1 MIAPGTKLGSYE
13 ILGQIGAGG
22 MGEVYRAKDPRLG
35 RDVAV
40 KVLPEDFLES
50 EEGRERF
57 EREARL
63 LAALNHPSIAAIYSF
78 EEISGSSSSSPIAL
92 HVLVMELLEGETLRA
107 KLAGGAIAP
116 RKAVEY
122 ALQVAQGLGAAHE
135 KGIVHR
141 DLKPENLFVT
151 KDGRVKILDFGL
163 ARQSGKGRADDETSA
178 PTAAR
183 HTDPGTVMGTVGYMS
198 PEQVKGL
205 PVDNR
210 SDIFAFGA
218 ILHEMLAGKGAFK
231 RDTAPETL
239 TAILREEPEDLSGPS
254 RVVDPA
260 LERLVR
266 HCLEKSPEERF
277 QSARDLA
284 YALST
289 LSSASGALSGATGRV
304 AASAGARRRPRLAV
318 PAGVAAGVL
327 LGALGTRALFWPK
340 ATTPPEFEVLTYSG
354 VDGQPC
360 VSPDGKTIAFVS
372 TRDGKSRI
380 WIKQVAGG
388 TEAVLTEGPDAFP
401 RFAPDGS
408 AVLFIRTSP
417 EESAVYRVPL
427 VGGEPRRIV
436 ADVVEA
442 DWSPDGREIAFVRSG
457 QEGSRIGSSVHLVAL
472 DGTNERTVASVTE
485 HLLTGPRFSPDGK
498 TLAALE
504 LQGTGTPAPRV
515 ILFPLDGKPP
525 RRFDTK
531 GSGAVAG
538 LAWNGDG
545 RSLVLL
551 GGTSSDSLGRSRTT
565 RVFLKDVRSGVA
577 RMLFSG
583 IDLGH
588 GVEVFG
594 SRSLVLTTET
604 RRSNLRELPLAK
616 SGETGRWLTRGGS
629 IDRQPVYAPDGEW
642 VAFSSNRRSN
652 QDIWEVSTK
661 TGAVRRLTED
671 PADDFDPAFTRDGR
685 HLIFSS
691 NRSGHFE
698 IWMAARDGSGARRVT
713 DDGLDAENASATPDG
728 KWLVYAS
735 GSPEKRG
742 IWKIRADGTNA
753 TRLVAGPMV
762 LPEISPDG
770 TFVSYVSVSGPA
782 GNVGPRGSATS
793 TIGVVRL
800 ADGAPAPFEAVVTG
814 TITNRGRHRWTPD
827 GRALVFL
834 TGDGKGLLGLVRQE
848 FTPGR
853 DSSATRRAVAG
864 FTPDSVTESLG
875 ISPDGT
881 RLMVS
886 EFQLST
892 GLLLAD
898 GVDGVVGRP
907 APGTGR

>member
-1 MIAPGTKLGSYE
+1 
-13 ILGQIGAGG
+13 
-22 MGEVYRAKDPRLG
+22 
-35 RDVAV
+35 
-40 KVLPEDFLES
+40 
-50 EEGRERF
+50 
-57 EREARL
+57 
-63 LAALNHPSIAAIYSF
+63 
-78 EEISGSSSSSPIAL
+78 
-92 HVLVMELLEGETLRA
+92 
-107 KLAGGAIAP
+107 
-116 RKAVEY
+116 
-122 ALQVAQGLGAAHE
+122 
-135 KGIVHR
+135 
-141 DLKPENLFVT
+141 
-151 KDGRVKILDFGL
+151 
-163 ARQSGKGRADDETSA
+163 
-178 PTAAR
+178 
-183 HTDPGTVMGTVGYMS
+183 
-198 PEQVKGL
+198 
-205 PVDNR
+205 
-210 SDIFAFGA
+210 
-218 ILHEMLAGKGAFK
+218 
-231 RDTAPETL
+231 
-239 TAILREEPEDLSGPS
+239 
-254 RVVDPA
+254 
-260 LERLVR
+260 
-266 HCLEKSPEERF
+266 
-277 QSARDLA
+277 
-284 YALST
+284 
-289 LSSASGALSGATGRV
+289 
-304 AASAGARRRPRLAV
+304 
-318 PAGVAAGVL
+318 
-327 LGALGTRALFWPK
+327 
-340 ATTPPEFEVLTYSG
+340 
-354 VDGQPC
+354 
-360 VSPDGKTIAFVS
+360 
-372 TRDGKSRI
+372 
-380 WIKQVAGG
+380 
-388 TEAVLTEGPDAFP
+388 
-401 RFAPDGS
+401 
-408 AVLFIRTSP
+408 
-417 EESAVYRVPL
+417 
-427 VGGEPRRIV
+427 
-436 ADVVEA
+436 
-442 DWSPDGREIAFVRSG
+442 
-457 QEGSRIGSSVHLVAL
+457 
-472 DGTNERTVASVTE
+472 
-485 HLLTGPRFSPDGK
+485 
-498 TLAALE
+498 
-504 LQGTGTPAPRV
+504 
-515 ILFPLDGKPP
+515 
-525 RRFDTK
+525 
-531 GSGAVAG
+531 
-538 LAWNGDG
+538 
-545 RSLVLL
+545 
-551 GGTSSDSLGRSRTT
+551 
-565 RVFLKDVRSGVA
+565 
-577 RMLFSG
+577 MLFSG